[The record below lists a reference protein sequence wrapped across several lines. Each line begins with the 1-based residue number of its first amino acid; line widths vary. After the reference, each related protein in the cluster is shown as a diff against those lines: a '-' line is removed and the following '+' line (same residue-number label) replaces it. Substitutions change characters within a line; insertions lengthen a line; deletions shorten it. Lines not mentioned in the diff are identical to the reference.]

1 MNRKTIAMLA
11 HLSPVGW
18 LIAWALNSR
27 TRDQYASFYLRQLL
41 GIYLLFIATRFI
53 PDYYIFAWGL
63 LFVFWTYSFIG
74 PVKDA
79 EHLVPFIGDLFQKWF
94 KKIAR

>member
-1 MNRKTIAMLA
+1 MNRKTLSMLA
-11 HLSPVGW
+11 HLSPIGW
-18 LIAWALNSR
+18 LIAWILNRVSK
-27 TRDQYASFYLRQLL
+27 DQFTSFYLRQLFGLYL
-41 GIYLLFIATRFI
+41 GFIATRFI

-79 EHLVPFIGDLFQKWF
+79 EHSIPLLGDLFQSWF
-94 KKIAR
+94 KKIIA